1 MIARRLATNFENSEI
16 IVVTH
21 WKKVFNILSKDSSL
35 RSYYLAHLKQND
47 LNKTRI
53 DLFEKYLLSKDL
65 TLSMIKNIERFD
77 IDENYDMVVAKYFS
91 FFDEIFDSNTILLSN
106 QVEHFSYWLA
116 SEILLFNGGKFFG
129 FSVVGRPEMYTQVLK
144 DSNSM
149 YDIKN
154 NLVSEAELDR
164 LLFNLQN
171 FSSIQ
176 YMEEK
181 HDKLS
186 FYERFIQPR
195 LDYLYNKLN
204 KNYFLDSFPFFGRL
218 SFIHLPIL
226 YNYYKYKYDNLFLSL
241 IKLSTISKRLVL
253 FPMHL
258 QPEASIDIYSPF
270 LRNQINVIE
279 RISDSLGHD
288 DLLIVKM
295 NPKLYLNS
303 YEIKLLNKL
312 KNVKILEINIAS
324 KELLKFIDTLII
336 INGTMALEYLANGKR
351 VIILGSPPYK
361 NYFSGFL
368 LSDLVSLKY
377 NLNKKIDF
385 AMSQFRIEYK
395 NYIESLIS
403 DSFYIKIDKQGK
415 QKIPFS
421 SNFVSYIECILKD
434 NTGSRNKK

>member
-1 MIARRLATNFENSEI
+1 
-16 IVVTH
+16 
-21 WKKVFNILSKDSSL
+21 
-35 RSYYLAHLKQND
+35 
-47 LNKTRI
+47 
-53 DLFEKYLLSKDL
+53 
-65 TLSMIKNIERFD
+65 
-77 IDENYDMVVAKYFS
+77 
-91 FFDEIFDSNTILLSN
+91 
-106 QVEHFSYWLA
+106 
-116 SEILLFNGGKFFG
+116 
-129 FSVVGRPEMYTQVLK
+129 
-144 DSNSM
+144 
-149 YDIKN
+149 
-154 NLVSEAELDR
+154 
-164 LLFNLQN
+164 
-171 FSSIQ
+171 
-176 YMEEK
+176 
-181 HDKLS
+181 
-186 FYERFIQPR
+186 
-195 LDYLYNKLN
+195 
-204 KNYFLDSFPFFGRL
+204 
-218 SFIHLPIL
+218 
-226 YNYYKYKYDNLFLSL
+226 
-241 IKLSTISKRLVL
+241 
-253 FPMHL
+253 MHL